1 MAVKKIGIV
10 GGGKMGEAL
19 IAGLLKTNTVE
30 KDGILVGELVLDR
43 REHLSQT
50 YGIECIS
57 DNAEVAKRSDILILS
72 VRPRDMAAA
81 LTSVRDSLT
90 PEKLLISIAAGVT
103 TKFIQ
108 RTLNK
113 RVDLVR
119 AMPNN
124 PCTIGEGMTVLTTAE
139 GTPANRLEEVKRIFA
154 SVGRTLK
161 LEEDLFDA
169 VTGLSASGPAYVYL
183 FIEALAD
190 GGVKA
195 GIPKDVAITLAAQ
208 TVLGSARMVLETGEH
223 PAKLK
228 DLVATPAGT
237 TVCGLYELE
246 QGGLR
251 AASIKAVE
259 KATAR
264 ARELSSQ

>member
-1 MAVKKIGIV
+1 MVARKIGII

-19 IAGLLKTNTVE
+19 IAGLLKTNTVG
-30 KDGILVGELVLDR
+30 KDGILVGEVVPDR
-43 REHLSQT
+43 RENLSKT
-50 YGIECIS
+50 YGIECTS
-57 DNAEVAKRSDILILS
+57 DNAEVAMRSDIIVLC

-81 LTSVRDSLT
+81 LMSIRDSLT
-90 PEKLLISIAAGVT
+90 PEKLLVSVAAGIT
-103 TKFIQ
+103 TKFIL

-113 RVDLVR
+113 QVDLVR
-119 AMPNN
+119 VMPNN
-124 PCTIGEGMTVLTTAE
+124 PCTIGEGMTALTTAE
-139 GTPANRLEEVKRIFA
+139 GTPKRRLEEVERIFA
-154 SVGRTLK
+154 SVGRTVNLD
-161 LEEDLFDA
+161 EYLFDA

-190 GGVKA
+190 GGVKV
-195 GIPKDVAITLAAQ
+195 GIPKDVALVLSAQ

-237 TVCGLYELE
+237 TVAGLYELE
-246 QGGLR
+246 EGGLR
-251 AASIKAVE
+251 AASMRAVE

>member
-1 MAVKKIGIV
+1 MATKNIGIV

-19 IAGLLKTNTVE
+19 IAGLLKTKTVE
-30 KDGILVGELVLDR
+30 KDRILVGEVVPNR
-43 REHLSQT
+43 REHLTKT
-50 YGIECIS
+50 YGIECTS
-57 DNAEVAKRSDILILS
+57 DNGEVARRSDILILS
-72 VRPRDMAAA
+72 VRPRDMATA
-81 LTSVRDSLT
+81 LASVRDSLT
-90 PEKLLISIAAGVT
+90 PEKLLISIAAGIT

-108 RTLNK
+108 RTLN
-113 RVDLVR
+113 RQVDLVR

-139 GTPANRLEEVKRIFA
+139 GTPTSRLEEVERIFA
-154 SVGRTLK
+154 SVGRTLS
-161 LEEDLFDA
+161 LPENLFDA

-190 GGVKA
+190 GGVKV
-195 GIPKDVAITLAAQ
+195 GIPKEVAIVLATQ
-208 TVLGSARMVLETGEH
+208 TVLGAARMVLETGEH

-228 DLVATPAGT
+228 DLVATPGGT
-237 TVCGLYELE
+237 TVCGLFELE

-251 AASIKAVE
+251 ASSMRAVE
-259 KATAR
+259 RATAR

>member
-1 MAVKKIGIV
+1 MATKQIGIV

-19 IAGLLKTNTVE
+19 IAGLLRTKTME
-30 KDGILVGELVLDR
+30 KDRILVGEVVPDR
-43 REHLSQT
+43 RKYLSET
-50 YGIECIS
+50 YEIECIS
-57 DNAEVAKRSDILILS
+57 DNGEVARRSDITILC
-72 VRPRDMAAA
+72 VRPQDVAAA
-81 LTSVRDSLT
+81 LLSIRDSLT
-90 PEKLLISIAAGVT
+90 PEKLLVSIAAGVT
-103 TKFIQ
+103 TKFVQ

-113 RVDLVR
+113 QADIIR

-124 PCTIGEGMTVLTTAE
+124 PCTIGEGMIVLTTAE
-139 GTPANRLEEVKRIFA
+139 GTRANRLEEAEKIFA
-154 SVGRTLK
+154 SIGRTLN
-161 LEEDLFDA
+161 LPEALFDA

-190 GGVKA
+190 GGVKV
-195 GIPKDVAITLAAQ
+195 GIPKDVALVLAAQ

-223 PAKLK
+223 PARLK

-246 QGGLR
+246 DGGLR
-251 AASIKAVE
+251 ASSIRAVE
-259 KATAR
+259 KATIR